1 MDMYS
6 ERKTPM
12 KRFLILTKAIFL
24 MHLRNGFVLF
34 WNFAFPVLLM
44 LIYGVVMSQYMDYMT
59 PGVIVLNALSFGLV
73 GSSNMML
80 EMREKSVLRRLQA
93 SPLPAGQLIGSY
105 LLVNLLIGILQ
116 STLIIIAG
124 VLLYKVPVSALS
136 LALAYPMILAG
147 LLAFMALGG
156 IISGVAAKAGTA
168 TAVGMTIYSSLMF
181 ISDMV
186 FPLDMLPNWLR
197 NVVPYLP
204 AYPVVQ
210 LVRSALLDAALDPKW
225 IAHLLL
231 LATYGIGA
239 TLIAAKL
246 FRWEPKA

>member
-1 MDMYS
+1 
-6 ERKTPM
+6 M
-12 KRFLILTKAIFL
+12 KRFFILTKAMTL
-24 MHLRNGFVLF
+24 MHLRNGYVLF

-44 LIYGVVMSQYMDYMT
+44 LIYGAVMSQYMDYMT

-73 GSSNMML
+73 SSSTMML

-124 VLLYKVPVSALS
+124 VLLYKVPVSGLS

>member
-1 MDMYS
+1 
-6 ERKTPM
+6 M

-124 VLLYKVPVSALS
+124 VLLYKVPVSGLS

-186 FPLDMLPNWLR
+186 FPLDMLPNWMR
-197 NVVPYLP
+197 NIVPYLP

-210 LVRSALLDAALDPKW
+210 LVRSALLEATLDPKW
-225 IAHLLL
+225 LTHLFL
-231 LATYGIGA
+231 LAAYGIGA
-239 TLIAAKL
+239 TFIAAKL

>member
-1 MDMYS
+1 
-6 ERKTPM
+6 M

-124 VLLYKVPVSALS
+124 VLLYKVPVSGLS

-210 LVRSALLDAALDPKW
+210 LVRSALLDATLDPKW
-225 IAHLLL
+225 MAHLLL

>member
-1 MDMYS
+1 
-6 ERKTPM
+6 M

-136 LALAYPMILAG
+136 LALAYPMILVG

-186 FPLDMLPNWLR
+186 FPLDMLPNWMR
-197 NVVPYLP
+197 NIVPYLP

-210 LVRSALLDAALDPKW
+210 LVRSALLEATLDPKW
-225 IAHLLL
+225 LMHLFL
-231 LATYGIGA
+231 LAAYGLGA
-239 TLIAAKL
+239 TFIAAKL

>member
-1 MDMYS
+1 
-6 ERKTPM
+6 M

-197 NVVPYLP
+197 NIVPYLP

-210 LVRSALLDAALDPKW
+210 LVRSALLEATLDPKW
-225 IAHLLL
+225 LSHLFL
-231 LATYGIGA
+231 LAVYGIGA
-239 TLIAAKL
+239 TFIAAKL

>member
-1 MDMYS
+1 
-6 ERKTPM
+6 M

-186 FPLDMLPNWLR
+186 FPLDMLPDWLR
-197 NVVPYLP
+197 NIVPYLP

-210 LVRSALLDAALDPKW
+210 LVRSALLEATLDPNW
-225 IAHLLL
+225 LSHLFL
-231 LATYGIGA
+231 LAAYGIGA
-239 TLIAAKL
+239 TFIAAKL

>member
-1 MDMYS
+1 
-6 ERKTPM
+6 M

-124 VLLYKVPVSALS
+124 VLLYKVPVSGLS

-231 LATYGIGA
+231 LTTYGIGA

>member
-1 MDMYS
+1 M
-6 ERKTPM
+6 
-12 KRFLILTKAIFL
+12 IQ
-24 MHLRNGFVLF
+24 
-34 WNFAFPVLLM
+34 M

-186 FPLDMLPNWLR
+186 FPLDMLPNWMR

-210 LVRSALLDAALDPKW
+210 LVRSALLEATLDPKW
-225 IAHLLL
+225 LTHLLL
-231 LATYGIGA
+231 LALYGIGA
-239 TLIAAKL
+239 TFIAAKL

>member
-1 MDMYS
+1 
-6 ERKTPM
+6 M

-210 LVRSALLDAALDPKW
+210 LVRSALLEATLNPKW
-225 IAHLLL
+225 LTHLFL
-231 LATYGIGA
+231 LAFYGIGA
-239 TLIAAKL
+239 TIIAAKL
-246 FRWEPKA
+246 FRWEPKE

>member
-1 MDMYS
+1 
-6 ERKTPM
+6 M

-44 LIYGVVMSQYMDYMT
+44 LIYGAVMSQYMDYMT

-124 VLLYKVPVSALS
+124 VLLYKVPVSGLS

-210 LVRSALLDAALDPKW
+210 LVRSALLEATLDPKW
-225 IAHLLL
+225 LTHLFL
-231 LATYGIGA
+231 LAVYGIGA
-239 TLIAAKL
+239 TFIAAKL

>member
-1 MDMYS
+1 
-6 ERKTPM
+6 M

-116 STLIIIAG
+116 STLIITAG

-210 LVRSALLDAALDPKW
+210 LVRSALLEATLDPKW
-225 IAHLLL
+225 LTHLFL
-231 LATYGIGA
+231 LAVYGIGA
-239 TLIAAKL
+239 TFIAAKL

>member
-1 MDMYS
+1 
-6 ERKTPM
+6 M
-12 KRFLILTKAIFL
+12 KRFLILTKTIFL

-124 VLLYKVPVSALS
+124 VLLYKVPVSGLS

-210 LVRSALLDAALDPKW
+210 LVRSAMLEATLDPKW
-225 IAHLLL
+225 LTHLFL
-231 LATYGIGA
+231 LAVYGIGA
-239 TLIAAKL
+239 TFIAAKL

>member
-1 MDMYS
+1 
-6 ERKTPM
+6 M
-12 KRFLILTKAIFL
+12 KRFLILTKAMTL
-24 MHLRNGFVLF
+24 MHLRNGYVLF

-44 LIYGVVMSQYMDYMT
+44 LIYGAVMSQYMDYMT

-73 GSSNMML
+73 SSSTMML

-93 SPLPAGQLIGSY
+93 TPLPAGQLISSY
-105 LLVNLLIGILQ
+105 LLVNIVIGVLQ
-116 STLIIIAG
+116 STLIILAG
-124 VLLYKVPVSALS
+124 VLLYKLPVSVLS

-156 IISGVAAKAGTA
+156 IISGVSAKSGTA
-168 TAVGMTIYSSLMF
+168 TAVGMTIYFLLMF
-181 ISDMV
+181 ISDMI
-186 FPLDMLPNWLR
+186 FPLDMLPGWLR

-210 LVRSALLDAALDPKW
+210 MVRSAMLDATLDPKW
-225 IAHLLL
+225 MTHLLL
-231 LATYGIGA
+231 LAAYGIGA
-239 TLIAAKL
+239 TFIAARL

>member
-1 MDMYS
+1 
-6 ERKTPM
+6 M
-12 KRFLILTKAIFL
+12 KRFLILTKSIFL

-44 LIYGVVMSQYMDYMT
+44 LIYGVVMSQYMSYMT
-59 PGVIVLNALSFGLV
+59 PGVVVLNALSFGLV

-124 VLLYKVPVSALS
+124 VLLYKVPVSGLS

-186 FPLDMLPNWLR
+186 FPLDMLPNWMQ

-204 AYPVVQ
+204 AFPVVQ
-210 LVRSALLDAALDPKW
+210 LVRSALLEATLDPKW
-225 IAHLLL
+225 VTHLLL
-231 LATYGIGA
+231 LAVYGIGA
-239 TLIAAKL
+239 TFIAAKL

>member
-1 MDMYS
+1 
-6 ERKTPM
+6 M

-80 EMREKSVLRRLQA
+80 EMREKSVLHRLQA

-147 LLAFMALGG
+147 LMAFMALGG

-186 FPLDMLPNWLR
+186 FPLDMLPSWMR
-197 NVVPYLP
+197 NIVPYLP

-210 LVRSALLDAALDPKW
+210 LVRSALLEATLDPKW
-225 IAHLLL
+225 LTHLFL
-231 LATYGIGA
+231 LAAYGIGA
-239 TLIAAKL
+239 TFIAAKL